1 MDRIRRDLLLVM
13 VALAFGACGG
23 GDPQGIAKEGVSPG
37 AVKEYLLKHPEIV
50 LDDAEISTA
59 IDRARVERRE
69 AISASLRRAV
79 LEEAAD
85 VVSSPLTPTAGDPDS
100 RVRLIEFYDYQCAPC
115 KAGFAEFEEMQ
126 ASEADVQV
134 VYAQLPIFG
143 SHSVM
148 AARAVLAAQRQGLFE
163 PYHEALMTVDSR
175 LDMDLIYAKA
185 VESGLDLEQ
194 LKLDMRDPVVL
205 AYLEEVRAL
214 AEALEVTGTPAFVIG
229 DAIVRGGATAD
240 DLRAELD
247 LQRVRLDAPST

>member
-1 MDRIRRDLLLVM
+1 
-13 VALAFGACGG
+13 
-23 GDPQGIAKEGVSPG
+23 
-37 AVKEYLLKHPEIV
+37 
-50 LDDAEISTA
+50 
-59 IDRARVERRE
+59 
-69 AISASLRRAV
+69 
-79 LEEAAD
+79 
-85 VVSSPLTPTAGDPDS
+85 
-100 RVRLIEFYDYQCAPC
+100 
-115 KAGFAEFEEMQ
+115 MQ

-214 AEALEVTGTPAFVIG
+214 AEALDVTGTPAFVIG

>member
-1 MDRIRRDLLLVM
+1 
-13 VALAFGACGG
+13 
-23 GDPQGIAKEGVSPG
+23 
-37 AVKEYLLKHPEIV
+37 
-50 LDDAEISTA
+50 
-59 IDRARVERRE
+59 
-69 AISASLRRAV
+69 
-79 LEEAAD
+79 
-85 VVSSPLTPTAGDPDS
+85 
-100 RVRLIEFYDYQCAPC
+100 
-115 KAGFAEFEEMQ
+115 
-126 ASEADVQV
+126 
-134 VYAQLPIFG
+134 
-143 SHSVM
+143 M

-194 LKLDMRDPVVL
+194 LKADMRDPVLL

-247 LQRVRLDAPST
+247 LQRIRLDAPST